1 MIMVEGDQAKFNSF
15 VRGYTI
21 PNHPLSGSCGY
32 NGVSLSFL
40 PFAAALSVGN
50 GEERMEREW
59 VVDAFLRGGLAD
71 VNEAGR
77 SGWTALTYAVS
88 VGNVKT
94 IKILIDAGA
103 DVYVRDAQ
111 GRTLLDITHDSKVIG
126 MIREA
131 LTTLSLSTIN
141 YVLSTPAS
149 IVFYCL
155 LWLTL
160 FHLPVSLLVL
170 LCYRNSA
177 SVQRS
182 VQGVALYSSLFL
194 LYVVHMS
201 RLYMLPLLAATLVTM
216 LLANALLYAYLRYIL
231 RDTLA
236 KDIAAF
242 NAALDVHLAPY
253 AAAFATDD
261 DFVPAAA
268 AGDFRLAL
276 RRGKAS
282 KAGPSAHKTADDSI
296 VADLEGL
303 QLDELSDSELDAAG
317 EGRALLSRGSHPV
330 GGENVMNE
338 AGDQPLLCGAL
349 RGWLQ
354 RNKSQ

>member
-1 MIMVEGDQAKFNSF
+1 M
-15 VRGYTI
+15 RT
-21 PNHPLSGSCGY
+21 
-32 NGVSLSFL
+32 LSF
-40 PFAAALSVGN
+40 
-50 GEERMEREW
+50 
-59 VVDAFLRGGLAD
+59 
-71 VNEAGR
+71 
-77 SGWTALTYAVS
+77 
-88 VGNVKT
+88 
-94 IKILIDAGA
+94 
-103 DVYVRDAQ
+103 
-111 GRTLLDITHDSKVIG
+111 
-126 MIREA
+126 
-131 LTTLSLSTIN
+131 STIN
-141 YVLSTPAS
+141 YALSTSAS
-149 IVFYCL
+149 VIFYCL
-155 LWLTL
+155 FWLAL

-170 LCYRNSA
+170 MCYRNSG

-253 AAAFATDD
+253 AAAFASGGDS
-261 DFVPAAA
+261 VPAAA

-303 QLDELSDSELDAAG
+303 QLDEVSDSELDAAG

-330 GGENVMNE
+330 GGDNVMND

>member
-1 MIMVEGDQAKFNSF
+1 
-15 VRGYTI
+15 
-21 PNHPLSGSCGY
+21 
-32 NGVSLSFL
+32 VSRSFL
-40 PFAAALSVGN
+40 PFAASLYVDN
-50 GEERMEREW
+50 DGERIEREW
-59 VVDAFLRGGLAD
+59 VVDAFLRGGLAY
-71 VNEAGR
+71 VNDADR

-94 IKILIDAGA
+94 VKVLIDAGA

-111 GRTLLDITHDSKVIG
+111 GRTLLDLTHDERVAGI
-126 MIREA
+126 IREA
-131 LTTLSLSTIN
+131 QTMRTLSLSTVN
-141 YVLSTPAS
+141 YLFSTSVS
-149 IVFYCL
+149 IVFYFL
-155 LWLTL
+155 LWLAL

-170 LCYRNSA
+170 LCYRNSG
-177 SVQRS
+177 SVQRL
-182 VQGVALYSSLFL
+182 VQGVAFYSALFL

-201 RLYMLPLLAATLVTM
+201 QLYMLPLLAATLVTM

-253 AAAFATDD
+253 AAAFATDGD
-261 DFVPAAA
+261 SVPAAA
-268 AGDFRLAL
+268 ADDVRRAL
-276 RRGKAS
+276 KRGNAS
-282 KAGPSAHKTADDSI
+282 KAWSTAHSVADDSI

-303 QLDELSDSELDAAG
+303 QLDEVSDSELDAAG

-330 GGENVMNE
+330 GGENVMND
-338 AGDQPLLCGAL
+338 AGDQLLLCGAL

>member
-1 MIMVEGDQAKFNSF
+1 
-15 VRGYTI
+15 
-21 PNHPLSGSCGY
+21 
-32 NGVSLSFL
+32 VSRSFL
-40 PFAAALSVGN
+40 PFAASLYVDN
-50 GEERMEREW
+50 GGERIEREW
-59 VVDAFLRGGLAD
+59 VVDAFLRGGLAY
-71 VNEAGR
+71 VNDADR

-94 IKILIDAGA
+94 VKVLIDAGA

-111 GRTLLDITHDSKVIG
+111 GRTLLDLTHDERVAGI
-126 MIREA
+126 IREA
-131 LTTLSLSTIN
+131 QTMRALSLSTVN
-141 YVLSTPAS
+141 YLFSTSAS
-149 IVFYCL
+149 IVFYFL
-155 LWLTL
+155 LWLAL

-170 LCYRNSA
+170 VCYRNSG

-216 LLANALLYAYLRYIL
+216 LLANALLYAYLRYVL

-282 KAGPSAHKTADDSI
+282 KVGPSAHETADDSI

-303 QLDELSDSELDAAG
+303 QLDEVSDSELDAAG
-317 EGRALLSRGSHPV
+317 ELSRGSPPV
-330 GGENVMNE
+330 GGDNVMND